1 MTLFKARQ
9 ACGFLLISL
18 AACTQ
23 ENTSETSSNMDIAEG
38 ERTTVSPDNSAY
50 QKPGASVRFSHDF
63 DGRLEP
69 GQPETISLVFAE
81 AYQAGSLSLSFTA
94 DDGLEYSLIEAG
106 VFDLQSAS
114 RHGLDIELSALNPG
128 RYYLRIF
135 AEVILP
141 QGRPDRRVFGLVAE
155 VGNEESKTEVDSQ
168 TMEKDFR
175 GGDLITMP
183 AEETLKK

>member
-1 MTLFKARQ
+1 M
-9 ACGFLLISL
+9 
-18 AACTQ
+18 
-23 ENTSETSSNMDIAEG
+23 
-38 ERTTVSPDNSAY
+38 
-50 QKPGASVRFSHDF
+50 
-63 DGRLEP
+63 
-69 GQPETISLVFAE
+69 
-81 AYQAGSLSLSFTA
+81 
-94 DDGLEYSLIEAG
+94 EAG

-155 VGNEESKTEVDSQ
+155 VGNEESKTELDSQ